1 MIDYII
7 IKTSMPDDPGLYS
20 WTTISHYQNDL
31 STGYKNEPIYFV
43 ESDYGNNTIRIIELK
58 NVLNQYDKLI
68 ERKIITSIINEEKI
82 QEGRSLILQEIEF
95 LEKTSQII
103 IEPIEEFKTLPKK
116 IYINSG
122 TYEARRRF
130 KDAVKGKNEIYINN
144 LLQLQGQFNQ
154 TNKLTLKK

>member
-1 MIDYII
+1 MTDFII
-7 IKTSMPDDPGLYS
+7 VKTSMPDDASLYS

-31 STGYKNEPIYFV
+31 GTGYKNEPIYFL
-43 ESDYGNNTIRIIELK
+43 ESDFETNTIRIIELK
-58 NVLNQYDKLI
+58 NVLNRYDKL
-68 ERKIITSIINEEKI
+68 
-82 QEGRSLILQEIEF
+82 IEF

-103 IEPIEEFKTLPKK
+103 TEPIEEFKKIPKK

-144 LLQLQGQFNQ
+144 LLQQQNHL
-154 TNKLTLKK
+154 KLVRKR